1 VGGMAGR
8 SAGIG
13 RWWRGWLRC
22 RPLFSGR
29 RIVVVVGL
37 RQPLIVVALGVVVR
51 LFFSTP
57 QDFIHLLHL
66 SLPLSP
72 HGPDGVA
79 LNVVV

>member
-1 VGGMAGR
+1 MGGMAGR

-13 RWWRGWLRC
+13 RWWWWLRC
-22 RPLFSGR
+22 WPLFPGR

-37 RQPLIVVALGVVVR
+37 RQPFIVVALGVVVW

-66 SLPLSP
+66 SLPLGP